1 MELPLLDKIKRLVI
15 IALVADDELMEKLV
29 LKGGNAI
36 SIAYEV
42 GNRGSADLDF
52 SMADD
57 FEDLEATFATI
68 ERSLVTVFAE
78 EGLHAFD
85 VRWQQRPR
93 KLAEHLKAF
102 WGGYL
107 LEFKLTPVAQA
118 RQHAD
123 DLAGLRRNSLTFDA
137 QQNRKFTVD
146 ISPFEYCELK
156 VEKTLNGYTYYVYPP
171 QLVVFEKLRAICQQ
185 IPAYGEIVGGH
196 KSVGRARDFYDIYT
210 LAHEFTIDST
220 SEAALDAL
228 RQVFGA
234 KRVPEAYL
242 ATIAAYRDLH
252 RADYKSVEANVTA
265 GTQLLGFDAYFD
277 YVITHFSRL
286 LEPSGDARQ
295 LLPKNAPDSIPATGH
310 RTPD

>member
-1 MELPLLDKIKRLVI
+1 MELSLLDKIKRLVI
-15 IALVADDELMEKLV
+15 IAMVADDELMEKLV

-57 FEDLEATFATI
+57 FEDLEATFVTI

-85 VRWQQRPR
+85 VRWQQRPS
-93 KLAEHLKAF
+93 KLAEHLKSF

-118 RQHAD
+118 RQHAG

-185 IPAYGEIVGGH
+185 IPDYSAIVGGH

-220 SEAALDAL
+220 SDAALEAL

-234 KRVPEAYL
+234 KRVPESYL
-242 ATIAAYRDLH
+242 ATIAEYRELH

-277 YVITHFSRL
+277 YVVTNFSHL
-286 LEPSGDARQ
+286 LEPSAT
-295 LLPKNAPDSIPATGH
+295 SPAATA
-310 RTPD
+310 

>member
-85 VRWQQRPR
+85 VRWQQRPS
-93 KLAEHLKAF
+93 KLAEHLKSF

-185 IPAYGEIVGGH
+185 IPAYSEIVGGH
-196 KSVGRARDFYDIYT
+196 KSTGRARDFYDIYT

-220 SEAALDAL
+220 SEAALEAL

-234 KRVPEAYL
+234 KRVPESYL
-242 ATIAAYRDLH
+242 ATIADYRELH

-277 YVITHFSRL
+277 FVVTHFSHL
-286 LEPSGDARQ
+286 LEPSA
-295 LLPKNAPDSIPATGH
+295 ASPATA
-310 RTPD
+310 T